1 MRGWQALL
9 VALAAGLIG
18 VASAALLRGE
28 AAGPEPRTPST
39 NALPTAPDASLDPL
53 RLDMATL
60 AEALEAEREAREALE
75 QEVNWLR
82 EELARLE
89 ANPIEAKDPSARDSL
104 ASKKKKSGPTFDDD
118 RLLAQN
124 LERERVEE
132 LRERYDANRLD
143 ELYLRDQAAREG
155 WIRTPRYKE
164 ELSDLRMGLREDLG
178 DENYDYLLYAMGKD
192 NRLVVG
198 DVLKSSAAER
208 AGLEPGDI
216 VQRYDGERIFNKK
229 ELRTA
234 TTQGKS
240 GSTVAV
246 DVERDGSLQR
256 FYLPRGPLGITLETV
271 SLPPSSR

>member
-9 VALAAGLIG
+9 ALAAGVIG
-18 VASAALLRGE
+18 FASAALLRGDPT
-28 AAGPEPRTPST
+28 GPEPRTPST
-39 NALPTAPDASLDPL
+39 NAPPTASNPSLDPL
-53 RLDMATL
+53 RLDL
-60 AEALEAEREAREALE
+60 AALSGALEAEREAREALE
-75 QEVNWLR
+75 QEVDWLR

-89 ANPIEAKDPSARDSL
+89 VKPTGTGRPTDRASLTPSTAG
-104 ASKKKKSGPTFDDD
+104 APTFDDD

-124 LERERVEE
+124 LERDRVEE

-155 WIRTPRYKE
+155 WIRTPRYRE
-164 ELSDLRMGLREDLG
+164 ELRDLRMGLREDLG
-178 DENYDYLLYAMGKD
+178 EENYDYLLYAVGKD

-216 VQRYDGERIFNKK
+216 VQRYDGQRIFDRN

-234 TTQGKS
+234 TIQGKA

-246 DVERDGSLQR
+246 DVERDGALQR
-256 FYLPRGPLGITLETV
+256 FYLPRGPLGVTLKTV
-271 SLPPSSR
+271 SLPPRSR

>member
-1 MRGWQALL
+1 
-9 VALAAGLIG
+9 
-18 VASAALLRGE
+18 
-28 AAGPEPRTPST
+28 
-39 NALPTAPDASLDPL
+39 
-53 RLDMATL
+53 
-60 AEALEAEREAREALE
+60 
-75 QEVNWLR
+75 
-82 EELARLE
+82 
-89 ANPIEAKDPSARDSL
+89 
-104 ASKKKKSGPTFDDD
+104 
-118 RLLAQN
+118 
-124 LERERVEE
+124 
-132 LRERYDANRLD
+132 
-143 ELYLRDQAAREG
+143 
-155 WIRTPRYKE
+155 
-164 ELSDLRMGLREDLG
+164 
-178 DENYDYLLYAMGKD
+178 MGKD

>member
-9 VALAAGLIG
+9 ALAAGLIG
-18 VASAALLRGE
+18 FASAALLFGE
-28 AAGPEPRTPST
+28 AAGPEPRPPSTNTPST
-39 NALPTAPDASLDPL
+39 ALDSSLDPL
-53 RLDMATL
+53 RIDIAAL
-60 AEALEAEREAREALE
+60 AGELKSEREAREALE
-75 QEVNWLR
+75 QEVDWLR

-89 ANPIEAKDPSARDSL
+89 SPPLAGEAVASARASL
-104 ASKKKKSGPTFDDD
+104 APSTAGAATFDED
-118 RLLAQN
+118 RLLAQD

-155 WIRTPRYKE
+155 WIRTPRYRE
-164 ELSDLRMGLREDLG
+164 ELRDLRMGLREDLG
-178 DENYDYLLYAMGKD
+178 DENYDYLLYAVGKD

-216 VQRYDGERIFNKK
+216 VQRYDGQRIFNRN
-229 ELRTA
+229 ELQTA
-234 TTQGKS
+234 TTQGKA

-246 DVERDGSLQR
+246 DIERRGSLQR
-256 FYLPRGPLGITLETV
+256 FYLPRGPLGVVLKTV